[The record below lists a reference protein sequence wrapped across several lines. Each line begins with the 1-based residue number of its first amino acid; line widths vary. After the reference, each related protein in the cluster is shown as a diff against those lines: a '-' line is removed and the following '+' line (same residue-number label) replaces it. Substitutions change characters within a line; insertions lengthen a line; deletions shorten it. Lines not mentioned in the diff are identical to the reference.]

1 MLSNNAGLTPYLSSV
16 IPVHYCS
23 KSYTRSPEVWNYYH
37 KMNLGPVGLNADA
50 PIVKMRLTVIY
61 VEIVLNAINSER
73 RQLILLVLNV
83 SSTSFCDLLFG
94 ATWF

>member
-1 MLSNNAGLTPYLSSV
+1 
-16 IPVHYCS
+16 
-23 KSYTRSPEVWNYYH
+23 
-37 KMNLGPVGLNADA
+37 MNLGPVGLNADA